1 MDVGR
6 VAQREY
12 FLEIPNFAYFYALC
26 QKNRIKNSKS
36 TLMFEIKKI
45 YLLEIFS

>member
-12 FLEIPNFAYFYALC
+12 FLEIPNLAYFCFML
-26 QKNRIKNSKS
+26 
-36 TLMFEIKKI
+36 KKI
-45 YLLEIFS
+45 ELKTLKVL

>member
-12 FLEIPNFAYFYALC
+12 FLEIPNLAYFCFMLK
-26 QKNRIKNSKS
+26 KNRIKNSKS

-45 YLLEIFS
+45 YLLDIFS